1 MSHILYAKV
10 PIIHQGLRQEET
22 VVQITLALDY
32 LEKVSTGIFQHIK
45 SSVDR
50 QKANLSRLQ
59 ERSRNVQA
67 KMDKLAGTNKA
78 TKVDKLINQVCYSKY
93 LFENATGVDSKKV
106 ELVEFVLRDYKFVC
120 QSIRSVHIIL
130 LLKELD
136 TIYNYSVIK
145 KT

>member
-78 TKVDKLINQVCYSKY
+78 TKVDKLINQFCYSRY
-93 LFENATGVDSKKV
+93 LLENTTGGDSKKSTASEICSQRLQICV
-106 ELVEFVLRDYKFVC
+106 
-120 QSIRSVHIIL
+120 SVNQIS
-130 LLKELD
+130 
-136 TIYNYSVIK
+136 TYNSVIK
-145 KT
+145 RT

>member
-1 MSHILYAKV
+1 MSHIMYAKV

-32 LEKVSTGIFQHIK
+32 LEKVSNGIFQHIK

-78 TKVDKLINQVCYSKY
+78 TKVDKTN
-93 LFENATGVDSKKV
+93 
-106 ELVEFVLRDYKFVC
+106 
-120 QSIRSVHIIL
+120 RSSL
-130 LLKELD
+130 LLKLL
-136 TIYNYSVIK
+136 V
-145 KT
+145 

>member
-59 ERSRNVQA
+59 DRSRNVQA

-78 TKVDKLINQVCYSKY
+78 TKVDKLINKVCYSKY
-93 LFENATGVDSKKV
+93 LFESATGVDSKKSTASEICSQRLQICV
-106 ELVEFVLRDYKFVC
+106 
-120 QSIRSVHIIL
+120 SVNQIS
-130 LLKELD
+130 
-136 TIYNYSVIK
+136 TYNYSVTK

>member
-1 MSHILYAKV
+1 MYAKV

-78 TKVDKLINQVCYSKY
+78 TKVDKQTDQACYSSY
-93 LFENATGVDSKKV
+93 LSKNSIGVDSKKSTATV
-106 ELVEFVLRDYKFVC
+106 VEFGLTEYQFVC
-120 QSIRSVHIIL
+120 QTNQCI
-130 LLKELD
+130 
-136 TIYNYSVIK
+136 
-145 KT
+145 

>member
-78 TKVDKLINQVCYSKY
+78 TKVDKLINQVCYSRY
-93 LFENATGVDSKKV
+93 LFENATGVDGNKSRPTASEICSQRLQICV
-106 ELVEFVLRDYKFVC
+106 
-120 QSIRSVHIIL
+120 SVNQIS
-130 LLKELD
+130 
-136 TIYNYSVIK
+136 TYNSVIK
-145 KT
+145 RT